1 MKKLFTILI
10 FLGTFYSCEEYL
22 DVVPDN
28 LATLDMAFHNRAS
41 AERYL
46 TTCYSYVPQY
56 GDAKSNPGLMAGNE
70 VWYYSMAD
78 NVYIENLWGFGIANG
93 LQNVVGPLDNYW
105 DGEEYGKPLFGA
117 IRDCNIFIEY
127 VSDRNKVAGLSE
139 TERRRW
145 LAEAKVLKAYYH
157 YYLFQLYGPI
167 PIVDESLPI
176 DASAEQVRVSRS
188 KVDDVVDYIV
198 QTIDNCYTDLPPVIQ
213 RGAVELGRLTQAA
226 ALAIKAKTLMLAAS
240 PLFNGNIDYAQFLD
254 HDGQPFINQQ
264 PGTEKWERAATA
276 CWDAIQ
282 SAEIDGTHKLY
293 DFTSDATYSLPD
305 ALYYGMN
312 VRQAVTERF
321 NTELIW
327 SVGPQ
332 GSLDLQRT
340 SMPLLAPDAGIT
352 QSAANAYC
360 QAYHAPTLAV
370 AERFY
375 SSNGVPIEE
384 DKDWNVN
391 NDYYNRRY
399 QTQSTNGHS
408 EYLFKQNYE
417 TAILHFNR
425 EPRFYGSLGFDG
437 STWYGNGWTN
447 PTDANTRNY
456 VEGKRNQRSGQTK
469 AGIYSV
475 TGYYAK
481 KLVYYD
487 NTYSSTISIKE
498 YPFPIIRLADLYLL
512 YAEALN
518 EANFNGAVPADVYT
532 YIDLVRARSGLDG
545 VREAWLAHST
555 NPAKPGTPL
564 GMREIIR
571 RERAI
576 ELALEGQHYFDMMRW
591 KEAMNEFNKPVR
603 GWSVDEESVAGYYNV
618 RNIYNQRFNQKD
630 YLWPIKEY
638 NLVVNPNLIQTKWW

>member
-1 MKKLFTILI
+1 MKKLFTILT
-10 FLGTFYSCEEYL
+10 FLGALYSCNEYL

-28 LATLDMAFHNRAS
+28 LATLDIAFHNRAS

-46 TTCYSYVPQY
+46 TTCYSYVPLY
-56 GDAKSNPGLMAGNE
+56 GDPRSNPGLMAGNE
-70 VWYYSMAD
+70 VWYYSIDD
-78 NVYIENLWGFGIANG
+78 NIYVQNLWAFGIANG
-93 LQNVVGPLDNYW
+93 LQNVVNPLNNYW
-105 DGEEYGKPLFGA
+105 DGEQYGRPLFQG

-145 LAEAKVLKAYYH
+145 LAEAKVLKAFYH

-167 PIVDESLPI
+167 PIMDENLPI
-176 DASAEQVRVSRS
+176 DASSEQVRVSRS

-213 RGAVELGRLTQAA
+213 MRAVELGRLTQAA
-226 ALAIKAKTLMLAAS
+226 ALAIKAKTLVLAAS
-240 PLFNGNIDYAQFLD
+240 PLFNGNTDYAQFLD

-264 PGTEKWERAATA
+264 ESTEKWERAAQA

-282 SAEIDGTHKLY
+282 SATIDGAHDLY
-293 DFTSDATYSLPD
+293 DFATDASYNLPD
-305 ALYYGMN
+305 VLRYGMS

-321 NTELIW
+321 NKELIW
-327 SVGPQ
+327 SIGTQ
-332 GSLDLQRT
+332 GTWGLQVT
-340 SMPLLAPDAGIT
+340 AMPLLDPDAGIS
-352 QSAANAYC
+352 QSNANAYC

-384 DKDWNVN
+384 DRDWVVN

-399 QTQSTNGHS
+399 QTQSTNGYS
-408 EYLFKQNYE
+408 EHLFLQNYE

-437 STWYGNGWTN
+437 STWYGNGWKD
-447 PTDANTRNY
+447 PSGTRNY
-456 VEGKRNQRSGQTK
+456 VLGKRNQRSGMTK
-469 AGIYSV
+469 AGLYSV

-481 KLVYYD
+481 KLIYYD
-487 NTYSSTISIKE
+487 NTYGSTISIKE
-498 YPFPIIRLADLYLL
+498 YPFPIIRLADLYLM

-518 EANFNGAVPADVYT
+518 EAHINGTVHPDVYT
-532 YIDLVRARSGLDG
+532 YIDLVRARSGLEG
-545 VREAWLAHST
+545 VQASWQSYSVYPE
-555 NPAKPGTPL
+555 KPNSPL

-576 ELALEGQHYFDMMRW
+576 ELALEGQHYFDVRRW
-591 KEAMNEFNKPVR
+591 KEAVNEFNQPVR
-603 GWSVDEESVAGYYNV
+603 GWSVDQESVPGYYNII
-618 RNIYNQRFNQKD
+618 NIYNQRFNQRD

-638 NLVVNPNLIQTKWW
+638 DLVVNTNLIQTKGW